1 MRKIDEDGLLLC
13 KMQARVFT
21 ASASKE
27 CCSSSIFIRRFMS
40 SQVAQRMDMGA
51 FLFEACDTNQ
61 VFEEIREEFGNT
73 DYGKE
78 KYSEDE
84 LYWIGYI
91 YRYWAYTYKK
101 SSKQIYKIIK
111 PKELKGLYFPYHS
124 LDPAQAIERILE
136 ARGMSEEDMT
146 SRGVKSIQ
154 RCLILI
160 KGF

>member
-13 KMQARVFT
+13 KMQARVFA
-21 ASASKE
+21 ASALKE
-27 CCSSSIFIRRFMS
+27 YCSSSIFIRRFMT
-40 SQVAQRMDMGA
+40 SQVAQRMDIGT

-61 VFEEIREEFGNT
+61 VFEEIREEFGST
-73 DYGKE
+73 AYGKD

-124 LDPAQAIERILE
+124 LDPEQAIERILE

-146 SRGVKSIQ
+146 SRGVKVMREVLKKQ
-154 RCLILI
+154 
-160 KGF
+160 KKF